1 MGNSLNY
8 IKTDEEFFGILK
20 LVSGEEI
27 IGRIIVTDENGTTL
41 AFIQDPALVHSYDT
55 AAQGQ
60 PAVAVGLK
68 RWMVFSDED
77 FYIVA
82 EDKILTVAPLSTEAT
97 IMYQFFVKQELG
109 PAKKKVNPMTPD
121 VVSEP
126 SELNYKQGYIG
137 TVEEARKKLE
147 DLFKS

>member
-55 AAQGQ
+55 AAQAK
-60 PAVAVGLK
+60 PAVAVRLK

>member
-1 MGNSLNY
+1 MARNVYFNDKVRSEQNLFEDIVIESLKIY
-8 IKTDEEFFGILK
+8 G
-20 LVSGEEI
+20 
-27 IGRIIVTDENGTTL
+27 
-41 AFIQDPALVHSYDT
+41 QDVYYLPRDL
-55 AAQGQ
+55 
-60 PAVAVGLK
+60 
-68 RWMVFSDED
+68 
-77 FYIVA
+77 VA

>member
-1 MGNSLNY
+1 
-8 IKTDEEFFGILK
+8 
-20 LVSGEEI
+20 
-27 IGRIIVTDENGTTL
+27 
-41 AFIQDPALVHSYDT
+41 
-55 AAQGQ
+55 
-60 PAVAVGLK
+60 
-68 RWMVFSDED
+68 MVFLQTQTKSEVGVLAEYISEELSI
-77 FYIVA
+77 FIVA